1 MAKEHVQSRVTK
13 NDTDNSEVHHED
25 YKQQGFEFE
34 QMGENNQTVA
44 IYNILIVPR
53 DHA

>member
-1 MAKEHVQSRVTK
+1 MKIANNLRSVYKKLMAKEHVQSWVTK

-34 QMGENNQTVA
+34 
-44 IYNILIVPR
+44 
-53 DHA
+53 